1 MTWLWAIPIGSGIV
15 FQVLIL
21 ISLLKGFGRR
31 FRVFFVYMT
40 VLLPITVVNAAIF
53 FDPEISKRMSRF
65 YWMSDAVLQALVF
78 VLVISLVHSGM
89 GTNPGRAATR
99 RWLVAG
105 AFLFTAVSAVLT
117 RDPLFGLW
125 MTKLSRNLGFCAVL
139 LNLVLWAVLIRNR
152 HADRRLLLLS
162 GGLGIEMAGKA
173 IGHSLRELSPSLWL
187 TGNLV
192 VVLANVAAL
201 YIWWEAFRKKAEEVR

>member
-1 MTWLWAIPIGSGIV
+1 MIWFWTIPIAAGITL
-15 FQVLIL
+15 QVLIL
-21 ISLLKGFGRR
+21 ASLLRGPGRR

-40 VLLPITVVNAAIF
+40 ALLLITIVDTAVF
-53 FDPEISKRMSRF
+53 YDPEISKRMSRF
-65 YWMSDAVLQALVF
+65 YWMGDVILQALVF
-78 VLVISLVHSGM
+78 VLVISLVHWGM
-89 GTNPGRAATR
+89 GANPGRAATR

-105 AFLFTAVSAVLT
+105 AILFTAVSAVLT
-117 RDPLFGLW
+117 RGPLFGMW

-152 HADRRLLLLS
+152 HADRTLLLLS

-173 IGHSLRELSPSLWL
+173 IGHSLREISRSLWL

-192 VVLANVAAL
+192 IVLANVAAL
-201 YIWWEAFRKKAEEVR
+201 YIWWEAFRRKPGQAR